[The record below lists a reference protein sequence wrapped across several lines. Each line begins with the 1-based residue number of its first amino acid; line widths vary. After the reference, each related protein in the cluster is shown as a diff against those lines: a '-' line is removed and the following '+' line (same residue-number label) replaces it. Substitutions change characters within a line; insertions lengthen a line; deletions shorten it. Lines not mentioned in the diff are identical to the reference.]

1 MADNMGESAGPSDI
15 LRRIEAAA
23 AYVVDCTAQLDDARN
38 ARDLLIVH
46 AVELYCER
54 GNTGRGALSTRQ
66 IARAA
71 RISQG
76 QVQKIMAAT

>member
-1 MADNMGESAGPSDI
+1 MATNTDVSAGPSDI

-23 AYVVDCTAQLDDARN
+23 DQVDGCRGALEDALT

-46 AVELYCER
+46 AVEQYCER
-54 GNTGRGALSTRQ
+54 GHTGRGALSTRQ

-76 QVQKIMAAT
+76 QVQKVMAAT

>member
-1 MADNMGESAGPSDI
+1 MAGTGDISAGPSDI

-23 AYVVDCTAQLDDARN
+23 DYVIDCRDQLEDAYD

-54 GNTGRGALSTRQ
+54 GHTGRGALSTRQ

-76 QVQKIMAAT
+76 QVQKILAAT

>member
-1 MADNMGESAGPSDI
+1 MAATVDVSAGPSDI

-23 AYVVDCTAQLDDARN
+23 EQVQGCKGHLEDAYT

-46 AVELYCER
+46 AVEQYCER
-54 GNTGRGALSTRQ
+54 GHTGRGALSTRQ

-71 RISQG
+71 GISQG
-76 QVQKIMAAT
+76 QIQKIMAAT